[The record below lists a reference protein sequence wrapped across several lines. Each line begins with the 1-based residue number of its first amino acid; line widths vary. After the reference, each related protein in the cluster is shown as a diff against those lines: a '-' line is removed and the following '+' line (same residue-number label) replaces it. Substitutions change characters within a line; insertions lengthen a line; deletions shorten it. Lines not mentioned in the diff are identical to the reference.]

1 MYDQDQRAPKTGRRP
16 PTFLTTKEWPAA
28 GKWLEESIGITA
40 TELQKR
46 LLERDFT
53 TSSNRLRQY
62 FAGERLPEPPTL
74 RAICEAGDLSYVEA
88 VDRFGYYREIIKI
101 FDDLVWLGARWLE
114 EDDARGG
121 TVGPLGADVSHLRSL
136 RDTGVIFWK
145 GEPITWGAQLPW
157 RDKPGLDPRGIPDF
171 QDRYIDVEW
180 RQLEHRA
187 VVVKFPPI
195 EIVPGGTFSMKAP
208 YRLEDVD
215 PSLSRESVD
224 VPERSPH
231 ATLPKPIAV
240 ALLLAVL
247 AFPLRGDG
255 YKEGAPKYRFDLGNA
270 ANALVKEAKRLREN
284 IRVAGRPRGLH
295 PLLQRA
301 CDELDDRRIPFNYR
315 RPVAAEYVV
324 IWANATCKPFT
335 EYARLAA
342 FEFWGEAGGR
352 SWSTDVVQLYKPP
365 GTPMDVRIPRPS
377 PFAMQP
383 QLQPADLVD
392 IDELTRHE

>member
-1 MYDQDQRAPKTGRRP
+1 VYDQDQRAPKTGRRP

-247 AFPLRGDG
+247 AFHCVAMATRRERQNTASILGTPLTPLSKKQNVCARTFGWRAGHAAFIHSCSAHATSSTIDG
-255 YKEGAPKYRFDLGNA
+255 Y
-270 ANALVKEAKRLREN
+270 RLTT
-284 IRVAGRPRGLH
+284 G
-295 PLLQRA
+295 
-301 CDELDDRRIPFNYR
+301 D
-315 RPVAAEYVV
+315 
-324 IWANATCKPFT
+324 
-335 EYARLAA
+335 
-342 FEFWGEAGGR
+342 
-352 SWSTDVVQLYKPP
+352 
-365 GTPMDVRIPRPS
+365 PS
-377 PFAMQP
+377 PPNTWSSGRMR
-383 QLQPADLVD
+383 LVNRSRS
-392 IDELTRHE
+392 THASRHSSFGEKRVGARGARTWSNSISLRAHRWMYGFHGLRHLRCSRSCSQRT